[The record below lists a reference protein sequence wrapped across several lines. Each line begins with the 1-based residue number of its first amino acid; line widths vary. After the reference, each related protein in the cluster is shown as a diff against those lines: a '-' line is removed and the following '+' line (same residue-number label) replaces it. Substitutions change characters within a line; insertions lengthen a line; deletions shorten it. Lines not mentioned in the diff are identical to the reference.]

1 MIVYHSKTP
10 KLFMLIDPTTFLPES
25 KEEQPHEYQNLLTGV
40 MFNMFLLE
48 AIHQKH
54 KKKSV

>member
-1 MIVYHSKTP
+1 
-10 KLFMLIDPTTFLPES
+10 MLIDPTTFLPES